1 MSYHCIGIAND
12 VMGGV
17 GLTEGLIDS
26 IKPLYFVVAS
36 ITIKVQIPDKKT
48 KYQQNA
54 YILRNYQQSH

>member
-36 ITIKVQIPDKKT
+36 ITIKVQIPAKKT
-48 KYQQNA
+48 NYQQNA